1 MRSIGISILFAMLF
15 AALCAYTFYVVP
27 GHIEQSLEY
36 NISQVFENNGLPALQ
51 IIVDGR
57 DVTLA
62 GEVSSQAHLSRA
74 IELSSSMPGV
84 RVVMSH
90 LSVIKKPAKINK
102 AIVEDLVIGPI
113 QDESVQESVIEEL
126 MTN

>member
-1 MRSIGISILFAMLF
+1 MRSTGISILFVLLF

-27 GHIEQSLEY
+27 SHVEQSLEY
-36 NISQVFENNGLPALQ
+36 NISQAFENNGLPALQ
-51 IIVDGR
+51 IMVDGR

-62 GEVSSQAHLSRA
+62 GEVASQAHLSRA
-74 IELSSSMPGV
+74 IELSSSTPGV

-90 LSVIKKPAKINK
+90 LNVIKKPARINK

-113 QDESVQESVIEEL
+113 QDDLDEESFTDEL